1 LSSEVSPVP
10 QKPAKPRIMLNREA
24 TVIGRVVRDVS
35 GRPYLR
41 QKLAEAYVWFFGG
54 KFGSELFKGLGRI
67 HWPRRKDKS
76 LLARAAALA
85 LFAVPRLQRRGL
97 PPVRNL

>member
-1 LSSEVSPVP
+1 
-10 QKPAKPRIMLNREA
+10 M
-24 TVIGRVVRDVS
+24 VRDVS

-97 PPVRNL
+97 PPVRNLYGAIRRFDGLAITRVGGLKARSVQ